1 MPGEDLAAVKAA
13 ADSKLVQNVMFYA
26 GVGMYL
32 PAKFQYK
39 SPR

>member
-1 MPGEDLAAVKAA
+1 MVKSQAE
-13 ADSKLVQNVMFYA
+13 SKIVQNVMFYA